1 MGMEG
6 EGGKGKG
13 ALPRRRGGGGGRR
26 RCGTP
31 FAGVLTA
38 AAAAAARG
46 ERKGHTRDLI
56 WVWSFLFSSGCK
68 SLSPPPL
75 LGFSDLRKG
84 EVAAC
89 NYEIWNQNGVGPC
102 ALVASA
108 SPVRFWSHL
117 PVGGGGGT
125 LPFHY
130 LFFVSLGGDGDFLP
144 TSRRCHVSV
153 FLFFFQLPLVS
164 FNLFDP

>member
-117 PVGGGGGT
+117 PVGGGH
-125 LPFHY
+125 PSF
-130 LFFVSLGGDGDFLP
+130 P
-144 TSRRCHVSV
+144 
-153 FLFFFQLPLVS
+153 LPLFCFSRWRWRLPPDFSSMPRVCFS
-164 FNLFDP
+164 FFSAATSIVQPL

>member
-46 ERKGHTRDLI
+46 ERKGHTRYLI

-117 PVGGGGGT
+117 PVGGA
-125 LPFHY
+125 PFLSVTSFLFLSVAMATSSRLLVDATC
-130 LFFVSLGGDGDFLP
+130 LFF
-144 TSRRCHVSV
+144 
-153 FLFFFQLPLVS
+153 FFFQLPLVS

>member
-84 EVAAC
+84 RWPRAIMRSGIRMGWAR
-89 NYEIWNQNGVGPC
+89 
-102 ALVASA
+102 ALWSLRLLRSA
-108 SPVRFWSHL
+108 SGPTCQW
-117 PVGGGGGT
+117 GGGT
-125 LPFHY
+125 LPFRY

-153 FLFFFQLPLVS
+153 FLFFQLPLVS